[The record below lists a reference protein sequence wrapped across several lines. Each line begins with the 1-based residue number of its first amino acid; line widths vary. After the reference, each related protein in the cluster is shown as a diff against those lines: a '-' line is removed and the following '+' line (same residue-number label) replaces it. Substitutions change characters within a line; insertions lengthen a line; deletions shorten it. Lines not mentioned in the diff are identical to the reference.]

1 MDLVPGT
8 EPEAPARPGDPD
20 LLAEH
25 GGTAGHAGPHVP
37 GLDGIR
43 AVAVLGVLAFHGGV
57 SWAGGGLLGV
67 DIFFVL
73 SGFLITS
80 LLVGEWASSG
90 SIRFRSFYERRA
102 RRLLPALFVTL
113 LVVAAYAHWFALPS
127 TLSTLRGDA
136 LSTLAYVANWRF
148 ILTGQNYFVRFG
160 PPSPLL
166 HTWSLAVEEQ
176 FYLVW
181 PALALFVLRRRG
193 RRGLAVVAT
202 AGILLSA
209 AVTALLFHHGVSVT
223 RLYYGTDTRVQ
234 EVMAGALLAVV
245 IPRIGRRL
253 RVDDAA
259 PADAAPADAAP
270 ADAAPADAERDE
282 GGPTAPGTTGTR
294 RPSSLRAGRAV
305 TILGSVGAVAL
316 LWALHAVSGER
327 GFLYDGGFLLVAGAT
342 VTVILTVV
350 VRPRAWLSRVL
361 AFGVLAYIGR
371 ISYGLYLYHYP
382 LFLMID
388 GQHTGL
394 SGGALLVVRLAATG
408 AAAVV
413 SYHLVEMPIRNRRVL
428 PGWRL
433 VVAIV
438 VALAVVITA
447 LVVATVPP
455 PPQVV
460 PKVQKKV
467 GVFAV
472 PSTLPAGVTAA
483 HPVRI
488 LLLGD
493 SLAYTLGY
501 GLGVEAGR
509 WGASLD
515 NQGIVGCDLDPDS
528 IVNIEGSITRAAQG
542 CVDWQKTW
550 QEKIDRLDPDVVAV
564 LLGRWEVSDRIID
577 GKWTR
582 IGEPAW
588 DDLYASELGQAI
600 RILSSR
606 GAHVVVFT
614 LPYITQTTE
623 APDGTPW
630 DINQPVRTNQYNAV
644 VRKTVARYP
653 NVASVLD
660 LNRLLDPRGAYT
672 STIDGVPVR
681 DDDDEHISLYGGMF
695 LRPSVLPELVT
706 LGLPHERARSARGP
720 AAPGAGVATSAAG

>member
-1 MDLVPGT
+1 MDLVPGA
-8 EPEAPARPGDPD
+8 EPVTPAPPGDPD
-20 LLAEH
+20 LLAED
-25 GGTAGHAGPHVP
+25 GAPTRRSGPHVP

-80 LLVGEWASSG
+80 LLVGEWSSSG
-90 SIRFRSFYERRA
+90 KVRFLRFYERRA
-102 RRLLPALFVTL
+102 RRLLPALFLTML
-113 LVVAAYAHWFALPS
+113 LVAAYAHWFALPS

-136 LSTLAYVANWRF
+136 LATLAYVANWRF
-148 ILTGQNYFVRFG
+148 VLTGQNYFIRFG

-202 AGILLSA
+202 LGIVLSA
-209 AVTALLFHHGVSVT
+209 AVTTLLLHHGVSVT

-234 EVMAGALLAVV
+234 EVMAGALLAVA
-245 IPRIGRRL
+245 IPRIAHRFRT
-253 RVDDAA
+253 
-259 PADAAPADAAP
+259 
-270 ADAAPADAERDE
+270 AEVATE
-282 GGPTAPGTTGTR
+282 PGGEPGAEAGERSDPRSPGWMISVTGT
-294 RPSSLRAGRAV
+294 
-305 TILGSVGAVAL
+305 VGAVAL

-327 GFLYDGGFLLVAGAT
+327 PFLYNGGFLLVAAAT
-342 VTVILTVV
+342 TAVILLVV
-350 VRPRAWLSRVL
+350 VRPRDWLSRAL
-361 AFGVLAYIGR
+361 SFGVLGYTGR

-382 LFLMID
+382 MFLMID

-394 SGGALLVVRLAATG
+394 SGAGLLAVRLAATG

-413 SYHLVEMPIRNRRVL
+413 SYHLVEMPIRNRRAL
-428 PGWRL
+428 PGWHL
-433 VVAIV
+433 VAAIP

-447 LVVATVPP
+447 LFLTTVPP
-455 PPQVV
+455 PPQVA
-460 PKVQKKV
+460 PKAPKKV

-472 PSTLPAGVTAA
+472 PASLPTGVAPG

-493 SLAYTLGY
+493 SLAYTLGG
-501 GLGVEAGR
+501 GLGVQTGA
-509 WGASLD
+509 WGASLV
-515 NQGIVGCDLDPDS
+515 NEGIVGCDLDPTS

-542 CVDWQKTW
+542 CADWQKSW
-550 QEKIDRLDPDVVAV
+550 QQQIDQLDPDVVAV
-564 LLGRWEVSDRIID
+564 LLGRWEVSDRIVD
-577 GKWTR
+577 GRWTR
-582 IGEPAW
+582 IGQPAW
-588 DDLYASELGQAI
+588 DDRYAGELGQAI

-606 GAHVVVFT
+606 GAHVVVLT

-630 DINQPVRTNQYNAV
+630 DINQPRRTDQYNAV
-644 VRKTVARYP
+644 VRRTVARYSK
-653 NVASVLD
+653 VASVVD
-660 LNRLLDPRGAYT
+660 LNRLLDPRGTYT
-672 STIDGVPVR
+672 NTIDGVPVR
-681 DDDDEHISLYGGMF
+681 DDDNEHISLYGGML
-695 LRPSVLPELVT
+695 LRPKILPGLVQ
-706 LGLPHERARSARGP
+706 LGLPHLRARTATGPSATRTTVRP
-720 AAPGAGVATSAAG
+720 SSRSS